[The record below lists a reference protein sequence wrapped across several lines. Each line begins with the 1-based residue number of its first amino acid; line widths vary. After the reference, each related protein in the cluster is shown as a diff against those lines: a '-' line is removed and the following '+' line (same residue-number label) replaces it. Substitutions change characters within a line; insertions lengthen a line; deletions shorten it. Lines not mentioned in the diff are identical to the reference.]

1 MRSPEEWVEIWVESI
16 RQFSDENAD
25 IIESDTA
32 DKKLNELIKDLIHKI
47 QRDGQLDGRI
57 DGMLETL
64 TDIENG
70 VPFFDLIKKV
80 NHLQELNATG
90 N

>member
-16 RQFSDENAD
+16 RQFNNENAD
-25 IIESDTA
+25 IIESETA
-32 DKKLNELIKDLIHKI
+32 DKKLNELIKDLICKV
-47 QRDGQLDGRI
+47 QRDSQLDGRI
-57 DGMLETL
+57 DGMLENL

-80 NHLQELNATG
+80 NHLQELNSSG
-90 N
+90 E